1 VTDAYMQGRCSQT
14 TSHIIKYLRDL
25 SPIYTVNSFNL
36 SNTSDNTPKTNK
48 LCWYRHCRIP
58 CSEYHLISMENVL
71 DKHVLYPKTA
81 LFHHESSQMVR
92 ETQILTENSQS
103 VV

>member
-1 VTDAYMQGRCSQT
+1 
-14 TSHIIKYLRDL
+14 
-25 SPIYTVNSFNL
+25 
-36 SNTSDNTPKTNK
+36 
-48 LCWYRHCRIP
+48 
-58 CSEYHLISMENVL
+58 MENVL
-71 DKHVLYPKTA
+71 DKHVLYAKTA